1 MEKKTIGQF
10 IAVLR
15 KANGMT
21 QQELADKLNV
31 SNKAVS
37 RWERDE
43 SAPDITLIP
52 ALAELLGV
60 TCDEL
65 LKGERITYSQ
75 QTEKKEVKVEKQVRA
90 LIQREISKY
99 RTIMW
104 IALALVGIGFVLPF
118 ALIQSFYFTEAI
130 CLAAM
135 FLFELIAFVMV
146 TISVAQMRD
155 IKADSELF
163 ENADP
168 SLIRKYDK
176 CMGETSYL
184 VYYLIAA
191 IFFTMVLLFSDMILG
206 DIGIVSLVV
215 TLVSGYWLLKGKYVA
230 WITGNK
236 KEEKVI
242 QKEMRHADSFKK
254 MNRIQI
260 GTVILYGVLFFFA
273 PYLKPSPED
282 MIFDTIVSLIA
293 MGLILANV
301 ISAIAF
307 IAKEKERRKHFIFH
321 GIRNIL
327 LLPSAFLFSE
337 IHQMGWE
344 YENGVAAYKYDSW
357 YVGYVIPAVAWALG
371 VIVVFRVLE
380 RLISK

>member
-52 ALAELLGV
+52 ALAEVLGV

-65 LKGERITYSQ
+65 LKGERITYTQ
-75 QTEKKEVKVEKQVRA
+75 QSEKKEVKVEKQVRA
-90 LIQREISKY
+90 LIMRQVSKY

-163 ENADP
+163 ENAEP
-168 SLIRKYDK
+168 SLIKKYDK

-184 VYYLIAA
+184 VYYLIAD
-191 IFFTMVLLFSDMILG
+191 IFFTMVLLFSDMIPG
-206 DIGIVSLVV
+206 DIGIVSLVI

-236 KEEKVI
+236 KEKTTQEKMTHV
-242 QKEMRHADSFKK
+242 DSFRK

-260 GTVILYGVLFFFA
+260 ATVILYGALFFFA

-301 ISAIAF
+301 IFAIVF
-307 IAKEKERRKHFIFH
+307 IVKEKEDRKYFIFY

-371 VIVVFRVLE
+371 VIAIFTLSQRM
-380 RLISK
+380 RRK

>member
-10 IAVLR
+10 MAILR

-21 QQELADKLNV
+21 QQDLADKLNV

-52 ALAELLGV
+52 ALAEVLGV

-65 LKGERITYSQ
+65 LKGERITYIQ
-75 QTEKKEVKVEKQVRA
+75 QSEKKEVKVEKQVRA
-90 LIQREISKY
+90 LIIRAISKY

-118 ALIQSFYFTEAI
+118 ALIQSFYFTEVI

-155 IKADSELF
+155 MKADSELF
-163 ENADP
+163 ENAEP
-168 SLIRKYDK
+168 SLIKKYDK

-191 IFFTMVLLFSDMILG
+191 IFFTMVLVFSDMILG
-206 DIGIVSLVV
+206 DIGILSLVV

-236 KEEKVI
+236 KEKTSQEKMTHV
-242 QKEMRHADSFKK
+242 DSFQK

-273 PYLKPSPED
+273 PYFKSSPTD
-282 MIFDTIVSLIA
+282 MIVDAITFGIGIC
-293 MGLILANV
+293 LILVNV
-301 ISAIAF
+301 ISAVRF
-307 IAKEKERRKHFIFH
+307 IVKEQENRRIFIH
-321 GIRNIL
+321 YGLRNIL
-327 LLPSAFLFSE
+327 LLPSAFLFSQ
-337 IHQMGWE
+337 IHQMSWD
-344 YENGVAAYKYDSW
+344 YSDGVKYDDW
-357 YVGYVIPAVAWALG
+357 YWGYLICVVAWALG
-371 VIVVFRVLE
+371 VIAIFA
-380 RLISK
+380 LIEQVKRK

>member
-37 RWERDE
+37 RWEREE

-52 ALAELLGV
+52 ALAEVLGV

-65 LKGERITYSQ
+65 LKGERITYIQ
-75 QTEKKEVKVEKQVRA
+75 QSEKKEVKVEKQVRA
-90 LIQREISKY
+90 LIMREISKY

-118 ALIQSFYFTEAI
+118 ALIQSFYFTDAI

-146 TISVAQMRD
+146 TISVAHMRD
-155 IKADSELF
+155 MKADSELF
-163 ENADP
+163 ENAET
-168 SLIRKYDK
+168 SLIKKYDK
-176 CMGETSYL
+176 YMGETSYL

-191 IFFTMVLLFSDMILG
+191 TLFTMVLVFSDMILG

-215 TLVSGYWLLKGKYVA
+215 TLVSGYWLLKRKYVA

-236 KEEKVI
+236 KEEKTI
-242 QKEMRHADSFKK
+242 QKEMIYVDSFKK

-273 PYLKPSPED
+273 PYLKPSPTD
-282 MIFDTIVSLIA
+282 MIVDAITFGIGIC
-293 MGLILANV
+293 LILVNV
-301 ISAIAF
+301 ISAVRF
-307 IAKEKERRKHFIFH
+307 IVKEQENRRIYIHY
-321 GIRNIL
+321 GLRNIL
-327 LLPSAFLFSE
+327 LLPSAFLFSQ
-337 IHQMGWE
+337 IHQMSWD
-344 YENGVAAYKYDSW
+344 YSDGVKYDDW
-357 YVGYVIPAVAWALG
+357 YWGYLICVVAWSLG
-371 VIVVFRVLE
+371 VIAIFA
-380 RLISK
+380 LIEQVKRK

>member
-65 LKGERITYSQ
+65 LKGERITYAQ
-75 QTEKKEVKVEKQVRA
+75 QPEKKEVKVEKQVRA
-90 LIQREISKY
+90 LIMREISKY

-163 ENADP
+163 ENAEL
-168 SLIRKYDK
+168 SLIKKYDK

-184 VYYLIAA
+184 VYYLIVA

-206 DIGIVSLVV
+206 DIGILSLVV

-230 WITGNK
+230 WIAGN
-236 KEEKVI
+236 KEEKTI

-273 PYLKPSPED
+273 PYLKPSPTD
-282 MIFDTIVSLIA
+282 MIVDAITFGIGIC
-293 MGLILANV
+293 LILVNV
-301 ISAIAF
+301 ISAVRF
-307 IAKEKERRKHFIFH
+307 IVKEQENRRIFIH
-321 GIRNIL
+321 YGLRNIL
-327 LLPSAFLFSE
+327 LLPSAFLFSQ
-337 IHQMGWE
+337 IHQMSWDYSDG
-344 YENGVAAYKYDSW
+344 ARYDDW
-357 YVGYVIPAVAWALG
+357 YWGYLICVVAWTLG
-371 VIVVFRVLE
+371 IIAIFT
-380 RLISK
+380 LIQRMRRK

>member
-21 QQELADKLNV
+21 QQDLADKLNV

-65 LKGERITYSQ
+65 LKGERITYAQ
-75 QTEKKEVKVEKQVRA
+75 KPEKKEVKVEKQVRA
-90 LIQREISKY
+90 LIMREISKY

-163 ENADP
+163 ENAEL
-168 SLIRKYDK
+168 SLIKKYDK

-206 DIGIVSLVV
+206 AIGILSLVV

-273 PYLKPSPED
+273 PYLKPSPTD
-282 MIFDTIVSLIA
+282 MIVDAITFGVGIC
-293 MGLILANV
+293 LILVIV
-301 ISAIAF
+301 ISAVRF
-307 IAKEKERRKHFIFH
+307 IVKEQENRRIFIH
-321 GIRNIL
+321 YGLRNIL
-327 LLPSAFLFSE
+327 LLPSAFLFSQ
-337 IHQMGWE
+337 IHQMSWDYSDG
-344 YENGVAAYKYDSW
+344 ARYDDW
-357 YVGYVIPAVAWALG
+357 YWGYLICVVAWALG
-371 VIVVFRVLE
+371 IIAIFT
-380 RLISK
+380 LIQRMRRK